1 MIACSYDGLQ
11 FLESIG
17 YPREKVLL
25 DPRIYT
31 WNNRSLHAFRRLGYR
46 RFGAPCELNAGELMH
61 RENGDSYLTVYGR
74 AALMITANCLE
85 KNIAGCRKRQGSTGC
100 VIDTRRF
107 LP

>member
-1 MIACSYDGLQ
+1 M
-11 FLESIG
+11 
-17 YPREKVLL
+17 
-25 DPRIYT
+25 
-31 WNNRSLHAFRRLGYR
+31 
-46 RFGAPCELNAGELMH
+46 NAGELMH

-85 KNIAGCRKRQGSTGC
+85 RILPDAGKDRGSTGC

>member
-74 AALMITANCLE
+74 AALMIDRQLSGKEHCRMPE
-85 KNIAGCRKRQGSTGC
+85 KTGA
-100 VIDTRRF
+100 
-107 LP
+107 LPAA